1 MYIHF
6 ISSTNNGDNVTR
18 QYNYISFQEAE
29 EIDNLKYTTIN
40 RHKICVLHVIIYYM
54 YMFSKEK
61 QLNTE
66 HGVYLIDI
74 SIFLV
79 LIHQTWKSF
88 SRDNINPLAKR
99 KRDLILN
106 IRRKIFR
113 DVYGFLR
120 HRKPR
125 LLMYFE
131 GALWLERMYSL
142 VHVNAM
148 HLMDLPCSTIIQLK
162 ILTTFR
168 ILLHTLMNPWK
179 HLPMADER
187 KSISGSVLK
196 G

>member
-1 MYIHF
+1 MYI
-6 ISSTNNGDNVTR
+6 
-18 QYNYISFQEAE
+18 
-29 EIDNLKYTTIN
+29 
-40 RHKICVLHVIIYYM
+40 
-54 YMFSKEK
+54 FSKEK

-88 SRDNINPLAKR
+88 SRGNINPLAKR

-131 GALWLERMYSL
+131 GALWLERTCKCYAL
-142 VHVNAM
+142 NGFAM
-148 HLMDLPCSTIIQLK
+148 LNFHSIKDFNHFQNFITYINDSMETSSNGRRK
-162 ILTTFR
+162 KKHFR
-168 ILLHTLMNPWK
+168 FRF
-179 HLPMADER
+179 ER
-187 KSISGSVLK
+187 MKSIDAK
-196 G
+196 T

>member
-18 QYNYISFQEAE
+18 QYNYISFHEAE

-54 YMFSKEK
+54 YIFSKEK

-99 KRDLILN
+99 KRDPILN
-106 IRRKIFR
+106 IRRKKFR

-148 HLMDLPCSTIIQLK
+148 H
-162 ILTTFR
+162 
-168 ILLHTLMNPWK
+168 
-179 HLPMADER
+179 
-187 KSISGSVLK
+187 
-196 G
+196 

>member
-1 MYIHF
+1 MYI
-6 ISSTNNGDNVTR
+6 
-18 QYNYISFQEAE
+18 
-29 EIDNLKYTTIN
+29 
-40 RHKICVLHVIIYYM
+40 
-54 YMFSKEK
+54 FSKEK

-148 HLMDLPCSTIIQLK
+148 H
-162 ILTTFR
+162 
-168 ILLHTLMNPWK
+168 
-179 HLPMADER
+179 
-187 KSISGSVLK
+187 
-196 G
+196 